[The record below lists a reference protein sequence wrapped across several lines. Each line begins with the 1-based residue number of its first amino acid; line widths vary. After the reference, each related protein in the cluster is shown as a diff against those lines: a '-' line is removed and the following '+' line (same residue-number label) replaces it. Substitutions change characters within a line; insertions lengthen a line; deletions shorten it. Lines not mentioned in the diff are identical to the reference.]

1 METAS
6 NTGATL
12 KSISQ
17 PAAAGSQAA
26 RKAPRLDLA
35 SWVAIAA
42 FVAYIG
48 VGILA

>member
-1 METAS
+1 MDTAS
-6 NTGATL
+6 NNRTGLQGLGA
-12 KSISQ
+12 
-17 PAAAGSQAA
+17 PQAA
-26 RKAPRLDLA
+26 RGQTPRQAPRLDLA